1 MRLPPPVEAGGFC
14 RRNTMIDPRED
25 SDWTG
30 GNGINAGLDRLL
42 FPVLMGAVRDMRSLK
57 ATCSLLSLDG
67 SIDYVA
73 LQQLSPERRGE
84 FISAAGWVIGF
95 VLATRL
101 SIPRGVVRLS
111 RKLIEVERQSPF
123 YLELFA
129 AAIAGESWRSEEM
142 EGDAGRQMCIRCGKK
157 ASWLPVLNTPKKMP
171 AELTWRMGRPEN
183 HIPMCGACRQKLFQE
198 DGDGK
203 GGRSRKVDLAWS
215 LWGNRF
221 EAYWDWY
228 RAYENNGLPEDWDV
242 IEYPLWPKEYGGN
255 TWETGSGHIR
265 DCAPR
270 GPRGIIRSKNHQD
283 ALMRGLDESEQDT
296 PLFFVLHY

>member
-1 MRLPPPVEAGGFC
+1 MRLPPPAEAGGCC
-14 RRNTMIDPRED
+14 RRNTMIDQYWD
-25 SDWTG
+25 SDTTG
-30 GNGINAGLDRLL
+30 GTDINDGLDRLL
-42 FPVLMGAVRDMRSLK
+42 ISVLRVAVRDMRSLK
-57 ATCSLLSLDG
+57 ATSRLFSPDG

-84 FISAAGWVIGF
+84 FISAAGWVIEF
-95 VLATRL
+95 VPATRI

-111 RKLIEVERQSPF
+111 RKVIEVERQSPF

-129 AAIAGESWRSEEM
+129 AAIAGEPWRSEEM
-142 EGDAGRQMCIRCGKK
+142 EGDAGRQKCIRCGKNS
-157 ASWLPVLNTPKKMP
+157 SWLPVLSTPKNMP
-171 AELTWRMGRPEN
+171 PELTWRMCRPEN
-183 HIPMCGACRQKLFQE
+183 HIPLCGACRQKLFRG
-198 DGDGK
+198 DRDGK
-203 GGRSRKVDLAWS
+203 GCRSRKIDLAWS

-221 EAYWDWY
+221 ESYWDWY

-255 TWETGSGHIR
+255 TWETGSGHVR

-283 ALMRGLDESEQDT
+283 ALMCGLDESERDT
-296 PLFFVLHY
+296 PLFCVLH